1 MTDVKTHYADLE
13 KKCNEI
19 QSESLNPG
27 RISTIS
33 ESHSAIFDYT
43 NWLEVLKDRPEYS
56 ILKMAIREYQMAIL
70 SNTLGLY
77 NQAFVGLRFFFE
89 RTLIAIQFSSKEID
103 LRLWQRGERD
113 TYWQEIIDENNG
125 VFAHSFCR
133 AFFPDL
139 KDEIVHYRR
148 IAQKVYRECS
158 EYVHGNLS
166 VQEKIPETL
175 IFDEFLFNEWH
186 NKAKIIKRV
195 ILFSYCLRYLK
206 DIKSDKIGTIE
217 ETIREEFGHLEMIRD
232 VINLIKQQ

>member
-1 MTDVKTHYADLE
+1 MIDVKTHYDELA
-13 KKCNEI
+13 KKCNAI
-19 QSESLNPG
+19 QLESLDSE
-27 RISTIS
+27 RTSIIS
-33 ESHSAIFDYT
+33 ESHSALFDYT

-56 ILKMAIREYQMAIL
+56 ILKMAVREYQMAIL

-113 TYWQEIIDENNG
+113 TYWQEIIDEDNG
-125 VFAHSFCR
+125 VFSHSFCR

-175 IFDEFLFNEWH
+175 IFDDFLFNQWH
-186 NKAKIIKRV
+186 NKAKTIKRV
-195 ILFSYCLRYLK
+195 ILFSLCLRYLK
-206 DIKSDKIGTIE
+206 DIKPDRISTIE
-217 ETIREEFGHLEMIRD
+217 ESAMEEFGHLEMIRD
-232 VINLIKQQ
+232 VITLIKQ